1 MIPHVKSHKLIWLA
15 AWLDLPIQEYLFM
28 SFIQPIFI
36 FVYSVP
42 AIFLS
47 LLIIFL
53 VECTLT
59 RGSSLL
65 NSRVAFYFLSFLP
78 LLRILLSKSSNY
90 DHFDLESTLL
100 LLMSLYQSI
109 MNLSISWLTSNF
121 GKEYD
126 RIHLLKN
133 ESHFLGKKAKDLS
146 S

>member
-1 MIPHVKSHKLIWLA
+1 
-15 AWLDLPIQEYLFM
+15 M